1 MIRDDLLIL
10 RKARACKF
18 VEGEL
23 FRASQKLSKIFLSAV
38 VVPQNPFREHTHVF
52 LDTKQL

>member
-10 RKARACKF
+10 RKARACNF

-23 FRASQKLSKIFLSAV
+23 FRAAQKLSKNFLSAV
-38 VVPQNPFREHTHVF
+38 VVPQNPFREHTHVV

>member
-1 MIRDDLLIL
+1 MIHDDLLIL